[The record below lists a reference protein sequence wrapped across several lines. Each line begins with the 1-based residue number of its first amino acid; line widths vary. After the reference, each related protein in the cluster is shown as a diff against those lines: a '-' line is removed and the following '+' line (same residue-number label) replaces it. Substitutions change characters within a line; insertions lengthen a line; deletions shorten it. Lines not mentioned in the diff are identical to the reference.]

1 MGTSMT
7 AMLVGP
13 EGVRHPH
20 GVTTTIPRDEIEEAL
35 ASDAPLDLYLDVA
48 RERGGSVET
57 MDVKV
62 SWQRED
68 LERLLDRFA
77 SDDITLSFDE
87 EELARWLD
95 DDFEAHGIREMVML
109 TVAAASASAALA
121 VSTASAQ
128 PMEAPGGGTT
138 AVVVTP
144 AHGEAGTPA
153 YLAPAVHDEA
163 GATQRGVGQ
172 TVPGNDEAG
181 AAARGIDVGVAT
193 ATSAHG
199 EAGTPAYLAPAVH
212 DEAGAVQRGVGQTIP
227 GNDEAGATARGVDPA
242 IATAMEATTA
252 RDLATP
258 AIHDEA
264 TLATRGVDRTMP
276 GMDEA
281 TLTARGVVTPT
292 VHDEA
297 GATARGIETPVVV
310 DSGTGFELPSIDDG
324 TAAAIGGLAG
334 AGMLI
339 AAAAFAVRRQRPGAA

>member
-68 LERLLDRFA
+68 LERLLDRFE

-128 PMEAPGGGTT
+128 PMEAPGGGTA

-144 AHGEAGTPA
+144 AHGEAGAPA
-153 YLAPAVHDEA
+153 YLAPAIHDEA
-163 GATQRGVGQ
+163 GAAQRGVDQ
-172 TVPGNDEAG
+172 TVPANDEAG
-181 AAARGIDVGVAT
+181 AATRGIDVGIAT
-193 ATSAHG
+193 AIGAN
-199 EAGTPAYLAPAVH
+199 EASTARDLATPAIH
-212 DEAGAVQRGVGQTIP
+212 DEAGAVQRAVGQTIP

-264 TLATRGVDRTMP
+264 TLAARGVDRTVP

-281 TLTARGVVTPT
+281 TLTARGIVTPT

>member
-87 EELARWLD
+87 EELQRWLD

-281 TLTARGVVTPT
+281 TLTARGIVTPT

>member
-68 LERLLDRFA
+68 LERLLDRFE

-128 PMEAPGGGTT
+128 PMEAPGGGT
-138 AVVVTP
+138 AAAVVTP

-153 YLAPAVHDEA
+153 YL
-163 GATQRGVGQ
+163 
-172 TVPGNDEAG
+172 
-181 AAARGIDVGVAT
+181 
-193 ATSAHG
+193 
-199 EAGTPAYLAPAVH
+199 
-212 DEAGAVQRGVGQTIP
+212 
-227 GNDEAGATARGVDPA
+227 
-242 IATAMEATTA
+242 
-252 RDLATP
+252 TP

-281 TLTARGVVTPT
+281 TLTARGIVTPT

>member
-13 EGVRHPH
+13 EDVRHPH

-68 LERLLDRFA
+68 LERLLDRFE

-128 PMEAPGGGTT
+128 PMEAPGGGAT

-153 YLAPAVHDEA
+153 YL
-163 GATQRGVGQ
+163 
-172 TVPGNDEAG
+172 
-181 AAARGIDVGVAT
+181 
-193 ATSAHG
+193 
-199 EAGTPAYLAPAVH
+199 TPAIH

-227 GNDEAGATARGVDPA
+227 GNDEAGATARGVDVA

>member
-68 LERLLDRFA
+68 LERLLDRFQ

-87 EELARWLD
+87 EELERWLD

-153 YLAPAVHDEA
+153 YLTPAIHDEA
-163 GATQRGVGQ
+163 GAAQRGVDQ

-181 AAARGIDVGVAT
+181 AAARGIDVAVAT
-193 ATSAHG
+193 ATARARRGHRRVPHPGDPRRGGRRAARRRSDDPRQRRG
-199 EAGTPAYLAPAVH
+199 GRDRSRRRPCDRDRDGGDDGSRPRDAGDPR
-212 DEAGAVQRGVGQTIP
+212 RG
-227 GNDEAGATARGVDPA
+227 DARA
-242 IATAMEATTA
+242 
-252 RDLATP
+252 
-258 AIHDEA
+258 
-264 TLATRGVDRTMP
+264 RGVDRTMP

-281 TLTARGVVTPT
+281 TLTARGLVTPT

-310 DSGTGFELPSIDDG
+310 DSGTGFELPSMDDG

>member
-1 MGTSMT
+1 
-7 AMLVGP
+7 
-13 EGVRHPH
+13 
-20 GVTTTIPRDEIEEAL
+20 
-35 ASDAPLDLYLDVA
+35 
-48 RERGGSVET
+48 

-68 LERLLDRFA
+68 LERLLDRFEA
-77 SDDITLSFDE
+77 DDITLSFDE
-87 EELARWLD
+87 EELERWLD

-128 PMEAPGGGTT
+128 PVEAPGGSGT
-138 AVVVTP
+138 AAAVVTP
-144 AHGEAGTPA
+144 AHDEAATPA
-153 YLAPAVHDEA
+153 YLTPAVHDEA
-163 GATQRGVGQ
+163 GAAQRGVDQ

-181 AAARGIDVGVAT
+181 AAARGIDAGIAT

-199 EAGTPAYLAPAVH
+199 EAGTPAYLTPAVH

-227 GNDEAGATARGVDPA
+227 GNDEAGATARGVDA
-242 IATAMEATTA
+242 GIATATSAHGEAG
-252 RDLATP
+252 TP
-258 AIHDEA
+258 AYLTPAVHDEA
-264 TLATRGVDRTMP
+264 TLAARGVDRTMP

-281 TLTARGVVTPT
+281 TLTARGIVTPT

-334 AGMLI
+334 AGLLI
-339 AAAAFAVRRQRPGAA
+339 AAAAFAARRQRPGAA